1 MTETINRTRS
11 KQPGQPLRYVLIG
24 TSLRKAAADFVVYP
38 RSNLSALAHDASR
51 KTVIVSANQKSTENL
66 LKAGLQLWRDR
77 RMGELVTLE
86 APRPASVPA
95 LSALFERH
103 IGASPGYAWLPVPE
117 LMTVISSENASDRFI
132 GGAADS
138 ALETLTL
145 VRGDRSTHVVPF
157 SYFAPAGDGTRPEFD
172 KLSFGDYGLTVGLGA
187 SEASSDGILY
197 EFDAA
202 YRQRLNKQRRQ
213 SERTFGAALRRLRL
227 QRGLKQSDFA
237 PLTTKTIARIER
249 NEVSRPHG
257 KTLEVLARRLGVSAD
272 QIESY

>member
-1 MTETINRTRS
+1 MPKTINRTRS
-11 KQPGQPLRYVLIG
+11 KQPGQPFRYVLIG
-24 TSLRKAAADFVVYP
+24 TSLRKAAASFVVYP
-38 RSNLSALAHDASR
+38 QSNLSALAHEASR
-51 KTVIVSANQKSTENL
+51 QTVIVSANQKSTENL
-66 LKAGLQLWRDR
+66 LKAGLQLPRDR

-86 APRPASVPA
+86 APRPASLPA
-95 LSALFERH
+95 LSTLFKRH
-103 IGASPGYAWLPVPE
+103 IGASQGYAWLPVPE
-117 LMTVISSENASDRFI
+117 LMTVISSKTASDRFI

-145 VRGDRSTHVVPF
+145 VRGDLSTHVVPF
-157 SYFAPAGDGTRPEFD
+157 SYFTEAGDGTRPEFD
-172 KLSFGDYGLTVGLGA
+172 KLSFADYGLTVALGA
-187 SEASSDGILY
+187 YEASSDGILY

-202 YRQRLNKQRRQ
+202 YRLKLNKQRRQ

-249 NEVSRPHG
+249 SEVSRPHG
-257 KTLEVLARRLGVSAD
+257 KTLDVLARRLGVSAD